1 MPLIF
6 AIEEGKSF
14 GEVALMSE
22 DSVRNATVIADE
34 ETDLLV
40 ISRELFN
47 RSMKVQAPVFFSF
60 CFEKNGVPV
69 RVMRCHPNN
78 APFSL
83 KVAQFRYKRKEQDPP
98 V

>member
-1 MPLIF
+1 MIF
-6 AIEEGKSF
+6 DATNFSIEEGKSF

-47 RSMKVQAPVFFSF
+47 RSMKVQAPVF
-60 CFEKNGVPV
+60 C
-69 RVMRCHPNN
+69 
-78 APFSL
+78 SL
-83 KVAQFRYKRKEQDPP
+83 
-98 V
+98 

>member
-47 RSMKVQAPVFFSF
+47 RSMKVQAPVFCSF
-60 CFEKNGVPV
+60 
-69 RVMRCHPNN
+69 
-78 APFSL
+78 
-83 KVAQFRYKRKEQDPP
+83 
-98 V
+98 

>member
-1 MPLIF
+1 MPLIS

-47 RSMKVQAPVFFSF
+47 RSMKVQAPVFS
-60 CFEKNGVPV
+60 
-69 RVMRCHPNN
+69 
-78 APFSL
+78 SL
-83 KVAQFRYKRKEQDPP
+83 
-98 V
+98 

>member
-47 RSMKVQAPVFFSF
+47 RSMKVHAHVF
-60 CFEKNGVPV
+60 C
-69 RVMRCHPNN
+69 
-78 APFSL
+78 L
-83 KVAQFRYKRKEQDPP
+83 L
-98 V
+98 

>member
-47 RSMKVQAPVFFSF
+47 RSMKVQAPVF
-60 CFEKNGVPV
+60 P
-69 RVMRCHPNN
+69 
-78 APFSL
+78 L
-83 KVAQFRYKRKEQDPP
+83 KRTVYP
-98 V
+98 

>member
-1 MPLIF
+1 MTFGITNFLLLF
-6 AIEEGKSF
+6 IEEGKSF

-47 RSMKVQAPVFFSF
+47 RSMKVQASVF
-60 CFEKNGVPV
+60 CLLRIE
-69 RVMRCHPNN
+69 RCTREV
-78 APFSL
+78 
-83 KVAQFRYKRKEQDPP
+83 K
-98 V
+98 

>member
-6 AIEEGKSF
+6 SIEEGKSF

-47 RSMKVQAPVFFSF
+47 RSMKVQASVF
-60 CFEKNGVPV
+60 C
-69 RVMRCHPNN
+69 
-78 APFSL
+78 SL
-83 KVAQFRYKRKEQDPP
+83 
-98 V
+98 

>member
-1 MPLIF
+1 MIF
-6 AIEEGKSF
+6 GITNFLLLFIEEGKSF

-47 RSMKVQAPVFFSF
+47 RSMKVRASVL
-60 CFEKNGVPV
+60 CLLRIE
-69 RVMRCHPNN
+69 RCTHEVKSVSP
-78 APFSL
+78 
-83 KVAQFRYKRKEQDPP
+83 
-98 V
+98 

>member
-47 RSMKVQAPVFFSF
+47 RSMKVHAPVY
-60 CFEKNGVPV
+60 C
-69 RVMRCHPNN
+69 
-78 APFSL
+78 L
-83 KVAQFRYKRKEQDPP
+83 L
-98 V
+98 

>member
-1 MPLIF
+1 MPLIS

-47 RSMKVQAPVFFSF
+47 RSMKVQASVF
-60 CFEKNGVPV
+60 C
-69 RVMRCHPNN
+69 
-78 APFSL
+78 SL
-83 KVAQFRYKRKEQDPP
+83 
-98 V
+98 

>member
-1 MPLIF
+1 MIF
-6 AIEEGKSF
+6 GITNFLLLFIEEGKSF

-47 RSMKVQAPVFFSF
+47 RSMKVRASVFCLLPV
-60 CFEKNGVPV
+60 EKYTHEVKSVSP
-69 RVMRCHPNN
+69 
-78 APFSL
+78 
-83 KVAQFRYKRKEQDPP
+83 
-98 V
+98 